1 MTDTEVT
8 SQIVQ
13 ALATYLKRD
22 PSAITESHHLRDDL
36 GLDSV
41 AIIELLFEIED
52 RFKIQ
57 IPDQDLPGL
66 STVGSVADYVRQRLA
81 SGESA
86 PQAESKPAA
95 ATKKP
100 AAKKPAAKK
109 PTAKKAAAATK
120 KPAAP
125 AKKKAPAKNVAS
137 TAKKAP
143 AKKKAAAP
151 KKAASSKNTSTPKKA
166 KR

>member
-66 STVGSVADYVRQRLA
+66 STVGSVSEYVQQRLA
-81 SGESA
+81 SGRSA
-86 PQAESKPAA
+86 PKAETKPTS

-100 AAKKPAAKK
+100 AAKKAAAAAKK
-109 PTAKKAAAATK
+109 PG
-120 KPAAP
+120 AP
-125 AKKKAPAKNVAS
+125 AKKKAPVKKAAS
-137 TAKKAP
+137 AAKKALTKKKAAPPNKGAP
-143 AKKKAAAP
+143 AKK
-151 KKAASSKNTSTPKKA
+151 SSTPKKT

>member
-1 MTDTEVT
+1 MTDIEVT
-8 SQIVQ
+8 SQIIQ

-66 STVGSVADYVRQRLA
+66 STVGSVADYVRQRLS
-81 SGESA
+81 SGESSPKA
-86 PQAESKPAA
+86 QTKAA
-95 ATKKP
+95 AASKKP

-109 PTAKKAAAATK
+109 AGAAPK

-125 AKKKAPAKNVAS
+125 AKKTAATKKPVAAS
-137 TAKKAP
+137 
-143 AKKKAAAP
+143 KKAAAQKKASAP
-151 KKAASSKNTSTPKKA
+151 KKAASAKKTSTPKK